1 MPALNKKIKQAFSM
15 VVQIV
20 FNLIY
25 LRNRDI
31 IIGKVNRLLE

>member
-1 MPALNKKIKQAFSM
+1 M

-20 FNLIY
+20 FNLIC

-31 IIGKVNRLLE
+31 IIGKVNKLLEQNKNNFLKS